1 MRSLAPPRHGRARS
15 VGPVRSAERAAPWRR
30 RRTVLVALA
39 GIVATAPAV
48 LAAGA
53 AAADDGSPG
62 RVGGGDDHRSGAV
75 FVQLNAASGNEIAGY
90 SRALDGR
97 LVAAGRFSTGGL
109 GGTAVGAPLDALAS
123 QGSLVLDGSREVLLA
138 VNAGSDT
145 VTSFAVVGARLQRR
159 SVVPSSGQ
167 FPVSVAVHDDV
178 AFVLNAGGHGSV
190 SGFRIRGGALVPI
203 PGSTREL
210 GLDNTA
216 VPTFITAPSQVG
228 FTTDG
233 HALVVAT
240 KSNNTLLTFRVSDSG
255 RISGSPTTT
264 ASAQP
269 VPFSFVTD
277 PAGRLHVTNAG
288 TGTQT
293 SYRLGRDATLTA
305 LGTSAP
311 TGGAALCWNV
321 RVGRTVFGANA
332 GSSTI
337 SAWRIEA
344 DGTTTL
350 TAPVAASTP
359 AGPIDL
365 AASPDSRFL
374 YGQNAVAGSLSV
386 YSVAAGGALTP
397 VQTVPDLPVFANGGM
412 EGIAAS

>member
-1 MRSLAPPRHGRARS
+1 MRSLAPQHHRSARS
-15 VGPVRSAERAAPWRR
+15 ARPARRSAPGHRR
-30 RRTVLVALA
+30 RGVLGALA
-39 GIVATAPAV
+39 ALVATAPVV
-48 LAAGA
+48 LVAGA
-53 AAADDGSPG
+53 AAAAEGSATGPAGASG
-62 RVGGGDDHRSGAV
+62 RRSGAV
-75 FVQLNAASGNEIAGY
+75 FVQLNAASGNEIASY
-90 SRALDGR
+90 SRSADGR
-97 LVAAGRFSTGGL
+97 LVAAGRVSTGGL

-123 QGSLVLDGSREVLLA
+123 QGSLVLDGSRRVLLA

-145 VTSFAVVGARLQRR
+145 VTSFAVAGTGLQRR
-159 SVVPSSGQ
+159 SVVPSSGE
-167 FPVSVAVHDDV
+167 FPVSVAVHDDL

-228 FTTDG
+228 FTPDG

-240 KSNNTLLTFRVSDSG
+240 KSNNTLLTLRVSESG
-255 RISGSPTTT
+255 RISGSPTVTP
-264 ASAQP
+264 SAQP

-277 PAGRLHVTNAG
+277 PAGRVHVTNAG

-293 SYRLGRDATLTA
+293 SYRLGRDATLAT

-321 RVGRTVFGANA
+321 RIGRTVYGTNA

-365 AASPDSRFL
+365 AASPDGRFL

-386 YSVAAGGALTP
+386 YAVADGGGLTP
-397 VQTVPDLPVFANGGM
+397 VQTVPGLPVFANGGM